1 MTERKPSKLTFESWI
16 EKQIHEATARGEFDN
31 LPGTGKPIPGA
42 GAAHDQDWWLR
53 GYLRRQGVGGDALL
67 PPSLLL
73 RRDIERLPE
82 TVRELTAERHV
93 RAAVS
98 ELNKRIVEWLRLPEG
113 PFVPIAPVNA
123 DEVVAQW
130 RTERDAMRARRAPSS
145 TEASQGRA
153 DEVTAHPPRRRW
165 WRRWLGRGNRRRSG
179 V

>member
-16 EKQIHEATARGEFDN
+16 EKQIHEAAERGEFDN
-31 LPGTGKPIPGA
+31 LPGTGKPIPGT
-42 GAAHDQDWWLR
+42 GAVHDEDWWLR

-73 RRDIERLPE
+73 RRDIEHLPE
-82 TVRELTAERHV
+82 MVRDFTAERQV

-123 DEVVAQW
+123 DEIVAQW
-130 RTERDAMRARRAPSS
+130 RTERDAARTRRAASS
-145 TEASQGRA
+145 RGAAHR
-153 DEVTAHPPRRRW
+153 DEVVARPPRRRW
-165 WRRWLGRGNRRRSG
+165 WRRWLGRGKRSG
-179 V
+179 

>member
-16 EKQIHEATARGEFDN
+16 EKQIHEAAERGEFDN

-42 GAAHDQDWWLR
+42 DAAHDEDWWLR
-53 GYLRRQGVGGDALL
+53 GYLRRQGVNGDALL

-82 TVRELTAERHV
+82 TVREFTVERQV

-98 ELNKRIVEWLRLPEG
+98 ELNKRVVEWLRLPQG

-130 RTERDAMRARRAPSS
+130 RTERDAARARRAPSS
-145 TEASQGRA
+145 TETAQRRPA
-153 DEVTAHPPRRRW
+153 EVIARPPRRRW
-165 WRRWLGRGNRRRSG
+165 WRRWLIRRPRAG
-179 V
+179 

>member
-16 EKQIHEATARGEFDN
+16 EKQIHEAAERGEFEN

-42 GAAHDQDWWLR
+42 GAAHDEDWWLR
-53 GYLRRQGVGGDALL
+53 GYLRRQGVSGDALL

-82 TVRELTAERHV
+82 TVRDCTAERQV

-123 DEVVAQW
+123 DEIVAQW
-130 RTERDAMRARRAPSS
+130 RTARDAARARRAASS
-145 TEASQGRA
+145 RA
-153 DEVTAHPPRRRW
+153 TAQARGDEVVAHPPRRRRW
-165 WRRWLGRGNRRRSG
+165 LRWLGRGPRAE
-179 V
+179 

>member
-16 EKQIHEATARGEFDN
+16 EKQIHEAAERGEFDN
-31 LPGTGKPIPGA
+31 LPGTGKPIPGT
-42 GAAHDQDWWLR
+42 GAVHDEDWWLR

-82 TVRELTAERHV
+82 TVREFTAERQV
-93 RAAVS
+93 RAAVN
-98 ELNKRIVEWLRLPEG
+98 ELNKRIVEWLRLPQG

-130 RTERDAMRARRAPSS
+130 RTERDAARKRRA
-145 TEASQGRA
+145 ASPRGTPQARG
-153 DEVTAHPPRRRW
+153 DEVITHPPRRRW
-165 WRRWLGRGNRRRSG
+165 WRRWLGRGTRAE
-179 V
+179 